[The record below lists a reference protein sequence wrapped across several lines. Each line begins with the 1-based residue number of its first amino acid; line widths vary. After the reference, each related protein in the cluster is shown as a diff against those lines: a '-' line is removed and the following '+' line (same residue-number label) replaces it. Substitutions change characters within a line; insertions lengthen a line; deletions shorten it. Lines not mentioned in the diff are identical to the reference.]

1 MDDFQREITL
11 HRPAGMLAARLR
23 YLILEFMRS
32 HTSLVQRPR
41 HSGSLR
47 DGRVTLTRE
56 VAAGVSISMPAAAA
70 FTIITQP
77 ALLTDFSE
85 AAAPAPD
92 GVTVWGG
99 RMADG
104 TLNRFGAES
113 AGGIEAE
120 VD

>member
-1 MDDFQREITL
+1 MKTRN
-11 HRPAGMLAARLR
+11 MK
-23 YLILEFMRS
+23 S
-32 HTSLVQRPR
+32 VKRPR

-47 DGRVTLTRE
+47 DGRVDSDE
-56 VAAGVSISMPAAAA
+56 GSGSGVSISMPAAAA

-113 AGGIEAE
+113 AGGTEAE

>member
-1 MDDFQREITL
+1 
-11 HRPAGMLAARLR
+11 
-23 YLILEFMRS
+23 
-32 HTSLVQRPR
+32 
-41 HSGSLR
+41 
-47 DGRVTLTRE
+47 
-56 VAAGVSISMPAAAA
+56 MPAAAA
-70 FTIITQP
+70 FTIIKQP

-120 VD
+120 VDWKPTRFLPPPQLGRSGGSALGRLEVTAIAAAESFVDSPPTVVHFSIS

>member
-1 MDDFQREITL
+1 MKTRN
-11 HRPAGMLAARLR
+11 MK
-23 YLILEFMRS
+23 S
-32 HTSLVQRPR
+32 VQRPR
-41 HSGSLR
+41 HSGPLPRRTCDS
-47 DGRVTLTRE
+47 DEGSGS
-56 VAAGVSISMPAAAA
+56 GVSISMPAAAA

-113 AGGIEAE
+113 AGRIEAE

>member
-1 MDDFQREITL
+1 MVGHWGGDLFV
-11 HRPAGMLAARLR
+11 P
-23 YLILEFMRS
+23 
-32 HTSLVQRPR
+32 HTNIMKTRNMKSVQRPR